1 MSKNSIILFTTTYL
15 PRLEQEEKWSWG
27 GGGGRGVGDAHID
40 RQGKTT
46 LDPAGLE
53 H

>member
-15 PRLEQEEKWSWG
+15 ARLEQEEKWSC
-27 GGGGRGVGDAHID
+27 GGRVEDAHID